1 MLILTPLRPRTRV
14 TGLLH
19 LLLPAELLTYNAS
32 STSASAKS
40 IAGVGR
46 RRFFVDIE
54 VLNVTQT
61 RGPESQTREES
72 CQALGLYEADYK
84 TRNHAGDSHAE
95 RLRLDA
101 FRSA

>member
-1 MLILTPLRPRTRV
+1 M
-14 TGLLH
+14 
-19 LLLPAELLTYNAS
+19 
-32 STSASAKS
+32 
-40 IAGVGR
+40 
-46 RRFFVDIE
+46 DIK